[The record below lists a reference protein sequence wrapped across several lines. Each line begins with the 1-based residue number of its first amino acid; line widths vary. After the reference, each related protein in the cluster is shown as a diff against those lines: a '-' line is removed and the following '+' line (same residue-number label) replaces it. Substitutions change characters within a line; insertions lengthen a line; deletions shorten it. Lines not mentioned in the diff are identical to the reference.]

1 MISRVLRNLFTD
13 YSHFPLLFLHSSI
26 KKCAL
31 HMERRE
37 GEKVCVCVCVHFY
50 TDCVS
55 HSKNAQHML
64 FTDYSHFP
72 LLFLHSSIKK
82 CALHM
87 ERREGEKVCVCL
99 CVSIST
105 LIVFLIVSV
114 IKRMVRPSTTK
125 FCCCRYFLYK
135 LNVFLVSFQ

>member
-55 HSKNAQHML
+55 H
-64 FTDYSHFP
+64 
-72 LLFLHSSIKK
+72 IKK
-82 CALHM
+82 CTTYAFHRLLTFSTIIFTLFDKEMRTTHGK
-87 ERREGEKVCVCL
+87 ERGRESVCVCVCVHFYTD
-99 CVSIST
+99 CVSYS
-105 LIVFLIVSV
+105 LCDQ
-114 IKRMVRPSTTK
+114 KDG
-125 FCCCRYFLYK
+125 
-135 LNVFLVSFQ
+135 